1 MMQALHF
8 EPIAIR
14 TAAELCLV
22 TKLSDFYRMLPVI
35 SNALHGG
42 FYGNHDLV
50 SAIAENCVAMLE
62 ASHKLRNKVLFREC
76 YVHVMNPASQ
86 PKYLSMPNG
95 RLKSLCIAGQHK
107 HQALL
112 NDLQLE
118 ILLLEMNDPSNYG
131 FLGETPRAKKAA
143 SRFLLTGQKIALPHY
158 YKHLLENALPAEP
171 LTGHRIRALFQTVLQ
186 NKLVLDRSG
195 EQAGGDG
202 IYKDSFLC
210 FELTDQE
217 LPWNVNERV
226 W

>member
-1 MMQALHF
+1 MMMQALYS
-8 EPIAIR
+8 EPITIR
-14 TAAELCLV
+14 TVAQLCLV

-35 SNALHGG
+35 SNALHGV
-42 FYGNHDLV
+42 FYGNHALV
-50 SAIAENCVAMLE
+50 STIAENSVAMLE

-95 RLKSLCIAGQHK
+95 DLKNLCIAGQQKLH
-107 HQALL
+107 ALL
-112 NDLQLE
+112 NELQVE
-118 ILLLEMNDPSNYG
+118 ILLLEMKDSGNNG
-131 FLGETPRAKKAA
+131 FLAGTSRAKK
-143 SRFLLTGQKIALPHY
+143 SPHSFMMTGQKIALPHY
-158 YKHLLENALPAEP
+158 YKHLLQYALPGEP
-171 LTGHRIRALFQTVLQ
+171 STGHRIRALFQALLQ

-195 EQAGGDG
+195 EKAGDG

-217 LPWNVNERV
+217 LPWDVNQRV